1 MRVLTRLHGERGFT
15 LIEVMVTM
23 LLLVVGIAGALA
35 LIDGA
40 NARTVAT
47 KQREAGN
54 ALSRE
59 VIEAARS
66 VPYRNLNPGSA
77 ISTVQGIPGL
87 EDTTTSTSAWTVER
101 RKTVYTITMSVCTV
115 DDDQDLL
122 GDHTGGG
129 FFAGP

>member
-1 MRVLTRLHGERGFT
+1 MPALTRLHGERGFT

-23 LLLVVGIAGALA
+23 LILVVGIAGALA

-40 NARTVAT
+40 NARTVMT

-66 VPYRNLNPGSA
+66 VPERQPNPGSA
-77 ISTVQGIPGL
+77 VTSVQAMPGL
-87 EDTTTSTSAWTVER
+87 ADTTPSTTAWTV
-101 RKTVYTITMSVCTV
+101 
-115 DDDQDLL
+115 
-122 GDHTGGG
+122 
-129 FFAGP
+129 